1 MTKLFLKVLIVCLH
15 QVHHH
20 VQFFLLLIP
29 MQLFRLILITY
40 LGQFVDLLH
49 IVILATLHNFVS
61 FTLAHQ
67 RLLKVQIL
75 FCQSIVLCVNFLH
88 AFAHQVDN
96 ITNGQLFAFFA
107 D

>member
-1 MTKLFLKVLIVCLH
+1 MTKLFLKLFIVCHH
-15 QVHHH
+15 QVDRH
-20 VQFFLLLIP
+20 VQFLLLLIP
-29 MQLFRLILITY
+29 MQLLRLILIAY
-40 LGQFVDLLH
+40 FGQFVDLLH
-49 IVILATLHNFVS
+49 IVILTTLHNFVS

-67 RLLKVQIL
+67 RLLKIKIL